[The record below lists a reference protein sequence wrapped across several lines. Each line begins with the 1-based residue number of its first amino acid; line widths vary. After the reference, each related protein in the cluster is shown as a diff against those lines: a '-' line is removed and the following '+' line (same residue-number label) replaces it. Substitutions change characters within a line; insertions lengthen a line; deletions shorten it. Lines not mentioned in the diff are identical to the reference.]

1 MVYSND
7 KLTSDWHSVQVARE
21 AAEGEV
27 ERLTVRETGP
37 GEVLVPSRNVDKN
50 ILWLKMNHAN

>member
-1 MVYSND
+1 MAYTND
-7 KLTSDWHSVQVARE
+7 MLTSDWLSFKVTRE

>member
-1 MVYSND
+1 M
-7 KLTSDWHSVQVARE
+7 LTSDWLSVQVTRE
-21 AAEGEV
+21 SAEGQV